1 MSCIQKAE
9 DALILTHSSL
19 YPEGP
24 MRTTGTIFRRT
35 LLIITVA
42 ALAVVLT
49 ACKGGAG
56 SGSDHKESGKGAKK
70 GMNTYNIGRFS
81 IDVPAEMKEA
91 GRTHEFRY
99 AEIEEFLWP
108 QNMDREEAR
117 KEIWAKRIAEINSI
131 APPKGK
137 KKTIIEEKEMS
148 GIGSK
153 AKAVFYYRSDTADD
167 EGFWDLLVDYGDV
180 GAWFK
185 FRGLLEAKEEMLA
198 WVVEIAKS
206 YNNNRQAKVNSF
218 HTAFGNITLPYL
230 EQESSHVRFEG
241 HPLDLMLSIEMTET
255 HMVRESGL
263 LERTTTAIATNFA
276 PTVKVKRIR
285 GRKRTVA
292 GLIGEEE
299 IIRGDDGEKKM
310 LSFDWEY
317 LGKEDSGEHPE
328 ILISME
334 SPDGNLEEKLKI
346 WDSVLNSMKP
356 LYK

>member
-1 MSCIQKAE
+1 
-9 DALILTHSSL
+9 
-19 YPEGP
+19 
-24 MRTTGTIFRRT
+24 MRTASTIFRRT

-255 HMVRESGL
+255 HSVEEAGL
-263 LERTTTAIATNFA
+263 VDRLKTAIATNFA
-276 PTVKVKRIR
+276 PTVDVKQVRA
-285 GRKRTVA
+285 RKRMVA
-292 GLIGEEE
+292 GLPGEEIVSVMSDKDGT
-299 IIRGDDGEKKM
+299 IIDFG
-310 LSFDWEY
+310 WEY
-317 LGKEDSGEHPE
+317 AGKEDSGEHPE
-328 ILISME
+328 IQIIME
-334 SPDGNLEEKLKI
+334 APEGKLDEKLRI
-346 WDSVLNSMKP
+346 WDSILDSMKP
-356 LYK
+356 LYR

>member
-1 MSCIQKAE
+1 
-9 DALILTHSSL
+9 
-19 YPEGP
+19 
-24 MRTTGTIFRRT
+24 MRTVSTIFRRT

-117 KEIWAKRIAEINSI
+117 KEIWAKRIAEINSQK
-131 APPKGK
+131 APEGK
-137 KKTIIEEKEMS
+137 KKVIIETKMLQEISPWNYAVNYFGDYMDDETYYWDVLIDKGAVGYWLKIH
-148 GIGSK
+148 GISNSHMISNLSSIANSLTDDQKFITGSK
-153 AKAVFYYRSDTADD
+153 QSFSMR
-167 EGFWDLLVDYGDV
+167 YGSI
-180 GAWFK
+180 
-185 FRGLLEAKEEMLA
+185 L
-198 WVVEIAKS
+198 
-206 YNNNRQAKVNSF
+206 
-218 HTAFGNITLPYL
+218 LPYL

-263 LERTTTAIATNFA
+263 LERTATAIATNFV

-299 IIRGDDGEKKM
+299 IIRGDDGEEKM

-334 SPDGNLEEKLKI
+334 SPDGNLEDKLKI
-346 WDSVLNSMKP
+346 WDSVLSSMKP